1 MAIQRVSQVGERVIR
16 TKAKR
21 VSSSD
26 KAVVGALIKD
36 LIETMHATDL
46 IGIAAPQIGV
56 SAQVFVTEIRKSKL
70 RKRLVDVDGL
80 RVFINPTI
88 TWVSKKVTAMDE
100 GCGSVCHATLFG
112 QVKRPAEVE
121 VQALDE
127 HFQPFTLR
135 AKGLLAKCIQHE
147 YDHLQG
153 LVILDKF
160 TDTKKC
166 WVRENK

>member
-1 MAIQRVSQVGERVIR
+1 MAIKRVSQVGERVIR
-16 TKAKR
+16 SKAKKISQKER
-21 VSSSD
+21 
-26 KAVVGALIKD
+26 KAVTSLIKD
-36 LIETMHATDL
+36 LIDTMHAADL

-56 SAQVFVTEIRKSKL
+56 STQVFVTEIRKSKL
-70 RKRLVDVDGL
+70 RKRLADADGL
-80 RVFINPTI
+80 RVFINPTL
-88 TWVSKKVTAMDE
+88 TWLSKKETVMDE

-127 HFQPFTLR
+127 HFQPFTVR
-135 AKGLLAKCIQHE
+135 AKGLLAKCLQHE

-153 LVILDKF
+153 VVILDKF

-166 WVRENK
+166 WVRESK

>member
-16 TKAKR
+16 SKAKK
-21 VSSSD
+21 VSSKD
-26 KAVVGALIKD
+26 RAAVGVLIND
-36 LIETMHATDL
+36 LIDTMHATDL

-56 SAQVFVTEIRKSKL
+56 SAQVFVTEIRKTKV
-70 RKRLVDVDGL
+70 RKRAAEADDL

-88 TWVSKKVTAMDE
+88 TWLSKKETAMDE

-127 HFQPFTLR
+127 HFQPFTMR
-135 AKGLLAKCIQHE
+135 AKGLLAKCLQHE

-153 LVILDKF
+153 VVILDKF
-160 TDTKKC
+160 TDTRKC
-166 WVRENK
+166 WVRESK